1 MRIDAWFLS
10 GFALATDVAQGC
22 TSSSGGSSLGASDA
36 AQPSDGTAPS
46 PDAAPA
52 MVCDGSLPTEGDGA
66 AVGCTA
72 CRVKSCA
79 SASEA
84 CAADCA
90 CGPIEACLETSP
102 NHNFSQCPNAIS
114 AVMGGN
120 PALTMLTDCLDVNCL
135 SACFGSGSGDDA
147 GGGDP

>member
-1 MRIDAWFLS
+1 MRIGAWFLS
-10 GFALATDVAQGC
+10 GFAVATVVAQGC
-22 TSSSGGSSLGASDA
+22 SSSSEGASPGAPDA
-36 AQPSDGTAPS
+36 AQ
-46 PDAAPA
+46 A
-52 MVCDGSLPTEGDGA
+52 MVCDGSLPTEGDGGGA
-66 AVGCTA
+66 ACTA
-72 CRVKSCA
+72 CRVKSCV

-102 NHNFSQCPNAIS
+102 NHNFTQCPNAIA

-120 PALTMLTDCLDVNCL
+120 PALTMLTDCLDANCL
-135 SACFGSGSGDDA
+135 SACFSGGGADDG